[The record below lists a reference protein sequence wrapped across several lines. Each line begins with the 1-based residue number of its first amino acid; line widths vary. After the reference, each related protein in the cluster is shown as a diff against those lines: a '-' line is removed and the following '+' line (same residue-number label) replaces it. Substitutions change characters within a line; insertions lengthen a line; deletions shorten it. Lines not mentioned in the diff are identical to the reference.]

1 MDWDNCYSSERKH
14 RYDPDSG
21 VIQTCIISVLI
32 AGALY
37 LLFR

>member
-1 MDWDNCYSSERKH
+1 MNWDNCYSSERKRH
-14 RYDPDSG
+14 YDPDSG
-21 VIQTCIISVLI
+21 VIQTCIISALI